1 VEIWPD
7 FTKEQ
12 EKFMKKVLVSLLALT
27 FAMTLT
33 AFAQDASTSQDSNMS
48 QTQADQG
55 AKAPLMTLKGTVK
68 ADGDKYMFVN
78 DKDGKSW
85 DVMNPEELKGH
96 EGHHVQLSAHV
107 YADKNSIH
115 IMSVKM
121 IKGAAKSDEVPNRY

>member
-1 VEIWPD
+1 
-7 FTKEQ
+7 
-12 EKFMKKVLVSLLALT
+12 MKKIMVCVVALT
-27 FAMTLT
+27 FAMSLA
-33 AFAQDASTSQDSNMS
+33 AFAQQDNSMS
-48 QTQADQG
+48 QTQADQSA

-68 ADGDKYMFVN
+68 ADGDKYTFVN

-96 EGHHVQLSAHV
+96 DGHHVQLSAHV

-121 IKGAAKSDEVPNRY
+121 LKGGSMSNDSMNK